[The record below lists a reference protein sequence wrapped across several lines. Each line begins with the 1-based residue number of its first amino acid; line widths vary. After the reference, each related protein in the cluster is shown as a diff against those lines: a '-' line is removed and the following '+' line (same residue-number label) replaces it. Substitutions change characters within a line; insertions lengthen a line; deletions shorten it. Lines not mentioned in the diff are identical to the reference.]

1 MIINRKNNNKF
12 KEIKCSFIGP
22 SGSGKTTIISNI
34 LYGSISSKKINLL
47 YKHDHEKI
55 SGKTSTIKKEIVGI
69 KSGKLIN
76 YKSLQD
82 HIALESDIIINI
94 LDYPGETKR
103 LKQIFKGLL
112 GYNNDVIFIVVEY
125 FMLGDD
131 ETKKQIEMYYNIS
144 KLLNIKSIIIATKID
159 LISNLNEYPNYY
171 YDLPIIYISNIT
183 NKGIDKLINY
193 IENIEL
199 KNNKINKIDIQKIIS
214 KQNSEENT
222 LLNSMFTVMEIINI
236 PDKGVVFSGNMA
248 IGNYKIGDN
257 IILTNGAD
265 CIEAAIKSIHKK
277 YIDSNIIYEGE
288 TGSIQLENILTIS
301 NNYKRSYI
309 TRKPFVTY
317 NNINLVLEK
326 PINTDIIAID
336 KKYKFYVENM
346 RTTAII
352 KNISVDTNK
361 TILSLKINPILIP
374 KLQIYGQDIGI
385 IKDDSN
391 NTYCGTICII
401 STINE
406 KDI

>member
-1 MIINRKNNNKF
+1 MLIDKI
-12 KEIKCSFIGP
+12 
-22 SGSGKTTIISNI
+22 
-34 LYGSISSKKINLL
+34 SKKSENDWSGRNSQNL
-47 YKHDHEKI
+47 
-55 SGKTSTIKKEIVGI
+55 T
-69 KSGKLIN
+69 
-76 YKSLQD
+76 
-82 HIALESDIIINI
+82 
-94 LDYPGETKR
+94 
-103 LKQIFKGLL
+103 
-112 GYNNDVIFIVVEY
+112 
-125 FMLGDD
+125 
-131 ETKKQIEMYYNIS
+131 
-144 KLLNIKSIIIATKID
+144 
-159 LISNLNEYPNYY
+159 
-171 YDLPIIYISNIT
+171 
-183 NKGIDKLINY
+183 
-193 IENIEL
+193 
-199 KNNKINKIDIQKIIS
+199 
-214 KQNSEENT
+214 
-222 LLNSMFTVMEIINI
+222 
-236 PDKGVVFSGNMA
+236 VVFPK
-248 IGNYKIGDN
+248 GNYKIGDN